1 MSSLPI
7 NSTASRSYDEQIT
20 KALNNYYSSPSKKT
34 PIEKLKLRRNRLL
47 NEMRAIVEKLFG
59 LEQEY
64 FLPVIASVNQVEEL
78 NLSMDI
84 FSEVLVNQEQKELWA
99 ILSKKDKY
107 LSKLCKAY
115 QKELMELDL
124 EILSLESQPTA
135 ISAAA

>member
-64 FLPVIASVNQVEEL
+64 FLPVIASVNQVEKL

-84 FSEVLVNQEQKELWA
+84 FSEVLVNQQQNELWA

>member
-7 NSTASRSYDEQIT
+7 NSTASRSYGEQIT

>member
-34 PIEKLKLRRNRLL
+34 PIEKLRLRRNRLL
-47 NEMRAIVEKLFG
+47 NEMRAIAEKLFG

-64 FLPVIASVNQVEEL
+64 FLPVIASVNQVEKL

-84 FSEVLVNQEQKELWA
+84 FSEVLVNQQQNELWA